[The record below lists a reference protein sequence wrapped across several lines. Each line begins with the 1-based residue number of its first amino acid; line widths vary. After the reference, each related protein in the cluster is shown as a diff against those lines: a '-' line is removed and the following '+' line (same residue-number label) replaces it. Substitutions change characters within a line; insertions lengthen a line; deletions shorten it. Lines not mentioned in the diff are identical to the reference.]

1 MFNFR
6 PDTGHQ
12 RSKRP
17 RFAYQATVDVYTRTG
32 PDSRPAATLLVQGW
46 AWSRSQAHTDTTH
59 SVRGQLATLQVP
71 LDVIENAHLE
81 PVNTDWWALDPKHV
95 RNPENDPVEAVVH
108 AELTERAS
116 LIRQHRLV
124 PDDFD
129 DSNACYVTPK
139 VQSQPQPE
147 HRTPYQRR
155 RDVQPRAVWP
165 AGVTA

>member
-6 PDTGHQ
+6 PDTGHR

-32 PDSRPAATLLVQGW
+32 PDARPAATLLVNGW

-71 LDVIENAHLE
+71 LEVIEAAHFE

-95 RNPENDPVEAVVH
+95 RNPEGDPVEAVVF
-108 AELTERAS
+108 AELDERAT
-116 LIRQHRLV
+116 LIRQQRLV
-124 PDDFD
+124 PDDWD
-129 DSNACYVTPK
+129 DSNAWYVAPK
-139 VQSQPQPE
+139 AQPQPKHAE
-147 HRTPYQRR
+147 
-155 RDVQPRAVWP
+155 A
-165 AGVTA
+165 A